1 MKSIKVLLCIVF
13 CFVSANTFAQ
23 NPKAIEADLLRS
35 FKKIGYWDQKRSNA
49 GVDDSLENANN
60 VFENKLKNYTE
71 KYSTTIQNPFNSLK
85 KEGINILTSTDGI
98 FRIYSW
104 DSQQGGTMYAYT
116 NLMQYKAGQKTNS
129 KLFTS
134 GENGFE
140 ASYSNLYTFKTGDKT
155 YYITIYGGPES
166 SRFYYAGVK
175 TFAIENGQLNDNVK
189 IIKTKSG
196 LQNAVQYEFDFAFNN
211 SWDEVNQITF
221 DAATKTIKIPLV
233 TEKGKITRKY
243 ITYKFNGQ
251 YFEKVK
257 N

>member
-1 MKSIKVLLCIVF
+1 MKPVKILLFIACYF
-13 CFVSANTFAQ
+13 ASASSFAQ
-23 NPKAIEADLLRS
+23 SPKAIEADLLRS
-35 FKKIGYWDQKRSNA
+35 FKKINYWDEKRSDA
-49 GVDDSLENANN
+49 GGDDSLANANN
-60 VFENKLKNYTE
+60 VFEKKLKNYTE
-71 KYSTTIQNPFNSLK
+71 KYPTTIQNPFNSLK
-85 KEGINILTSTDGI
+85 KEGVDILSSTDGV

-104 DSQQGGTMYAYT
+104 NSQQGGTMHAYT
-116 NLMQYKAGQKTNS
+116 NLMQYRVGQKTNS
-129 KLFTS
+129 RLFTS

-140 ASYSNLYTFKTGDKT
+140 ASYSNLYAFKTGNKT
-155 YYITIYGGPES
+155 YYITVYGGPES

-175 TFAIENGQLNDNVK
+175 TFAVENGQLNDNVQ

-196 LQNAVQYEFDFAFNN
+196 LQNSIQYEFDFAFNK
-211 SWDEVNQITF
+211 SWDEISHITF

-233 TEKGKITRKY
+233 TEKGKITTKF